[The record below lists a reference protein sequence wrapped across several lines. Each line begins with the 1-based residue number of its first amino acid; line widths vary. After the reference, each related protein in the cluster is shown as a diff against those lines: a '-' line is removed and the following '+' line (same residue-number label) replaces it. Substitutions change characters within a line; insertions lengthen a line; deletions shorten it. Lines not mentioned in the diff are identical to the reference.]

1 MARKREPRDPVT
13 REPLARDERLHVELA
28 DRDPP
33 VAVAELRDV
42 GDGPYFAYD
51 AALSAAGL
59 ALSPLQLPTRSDPY
73 PPGPRHQH
81 RLRGLFADSIP
92 DGWGL
97 KILHQALRDA
107 GVDPLRASPLT
118 LLRAIGQ
125 RGSGALIYHPSDALW
140 GRVEEGME
148 LEALADAAFRVDAD
162 EVDALPSALRRAAGA
177 SGGARPKIAVAWHSD
192 GRVHDSAERLRAGF
206 RHVLVKFRARS
217 DDATLP
223 AVESAYLQM
232 AAAAGLVV
240 PEHEL
245 LRLASGE
252 QALVVQRFDR
262 VVNER
267 RHVQTLA
274 ALLEADPANDLIDYT
289 NLLSVAKRLTGSF
302 SEMLRALRLAAF
314 NVLAGNRDDH
324 ARNVSFVMSPD
335 GKWTLAPA
343 YDLTPTATGTGYH
356 AMSIGGESLNP
367 GVDDILR
374 IGVEAGLDR
383 HQVAGVVD
391 DVRAALGRW
400 SDFAEAVELP
410 ARERRRIGD
419 LCARASER

>member
-1 MARKREPRDPVT
+1 M
-13 REPLARDERLHVELA
+13 ARDERLHVALA

-33 VAVAELRDV
+33 LPVAELRDV

-51 AALSAAGL
+51 PALAAAAKPL
-59 ALSPLQLPTRSDPY
+59 ALSPIQLPLRAEPY

-125 RGSGALIYHPSDALW
+125 RGSGALVYHPSDALW
-140 GRVEEGME
+140 GVVEEGME
-148 LEALADAAFRVDAD
+148 LEALAEAAFRVEAE
-162 EVDALPSALRRAAGA
+162 EVTALPRALRRAAGA
-177 SGGARPKIAVAWHSD
+177 SGGARPKVAVAWHPD
-192 GRVHDSAERLRAGF
+192 GRVHDAAQRLRVGF

-217 DDATLP
+217 DDPSLP
-223 AVESAYLQM
+223 AAEGAYLQM
-232 AAAAGLVV
+232 AAAAGLTV
-240 PEHEL
+240 PEHQL
-245 LRLASGE
+245 IRLARGE
-252 QALVVQRFDR
+252 QALVVERFDR
-262 VVNER
+262 VRNER

-274 ALLEADPANDLIDYT
+274 ALLEVDPANDLVDYA

-324 ARNVSFVMSPD
+324 ARNVSFVMSPE
-335 GKWTLAPA
+335 GQWALAPA
-343 YDLTPTATGTGYH
+343 YDLTPTTTGTGYH
-356 AMSIGGESLNP
+356 AMSVGGESLNP
-367 GVDDILR
+367 GVDDLLR
-374 IGVEAGLDR
+374 IGTDAGLDR
-383 HQVAGVVD
+383 HQVVAVVD
-391 DVRAALGRW
+391 DVRAALRRW
-400 SDFAEAVELP
+400 REFAEAAELP
-410 ARERRRIGD
+410 ARVRTRVARGFSPD
-419 LCARASER
+419 LDR

>member
-1 MARKREPRDPVT
+1 M
-13 REPLARDERLHVELA
+13 ARDERMHVELRFT

-33 VAVAELRDV
+33 LSVAELRDV

-51 AALSAAGL
+51 PAVEAAGL
-59 ALSPLQLPTRSDPY
+59 ALSPVQLPFRAEPY
-73 PPGPRHQH
+73 PPGPRYQH

-140 GRVEEGME
+140 GTVEEGME
-148 LEALADAAFRVDAD
+148 LESLADAAFRVEAE
-162 EVDALPSALRRAAGA
+162 EVEALPSTLRRAAGA
-177 SGGARPKIAVAWHSD
+177 SGGARPKVAVAWHPD
-192 GRVHDSAERLRAGF
+192 GRVHDSAQLLRAGF
-206 RHVLVKFRARS
+206 RHVLIKFRARS
-217 DDATLP
+217 DAPTLP

-232 AAAAGLVV
+232 AAAAGLTV
-240 PEHEL
+240 PAHSL
-245 LRLASGE
+245 VQLASGE
-252 QALVVQRFDR
+252 QALVVERFDR
-262 VVNER
+262 VQDDR

-274 ALLEADPANDLIDYT
+274 ALLEVDPANDLVDYA

-302 SEMLRALRLAAF
+302 SEMLKALRLAAF

-335 GKWTLAPA
+335 GTWSLAPA

-356 AMSIGGESLNP
+356 AMSVGGESRDP
-367 GVDDILR
+367 GVDDLLR
-374 IGVEAGLDR
+374 IGGDAGLDR
-383 HQVAGVVD
+383 HQVSGLIHEVQVALRRWGEFADAAAVPLAEQKRIAKMCH
-391 DVRAALGRW
+391 RA
-400 SDFAEAVELP
+400 
-410 ARERRRIGD
+410 
-419 LCARASER
+419 